1 MALRNNVLFYIKQH
15 ISCAKS
21 NGLYQGCK
29 LIFTN
34 VQIEESRRLLLDMC
48 LTQLAEICPD
58 TKEKVGKPTVIRK
71 SSQNRSKI
79 DTELSDIISTIS
91 AFSMAGRD
99 LDLAKNEGDY
109 TPNMDVNPEL
119 LNPFAL
125 LEKVGEGVKQSNA
138 LMKAIDDLMQNYTAL
153 QTDFTELKKQVNLS
167 TTCVC
172 TANVVVPTPD
182 TDTSPSPSPV
192 SLPLGPGEI
201 PLAKPLTSTTNT
213 SSPLLKRSHSEN
225 DLSKINTDFILSPIN
240 KTPSP
245 TAIDTAGTRPPP
257 RPKTISGKDRHLMN
271 LAITEA
277 ALDAN
282 NFAKDQGK
290 DNAVAKMAGKAAATA
305 VAKTIFTYA
314 TAAKVNRPHVKHTP
328 MQAPTR
334 QHTQSP
340 PTRIGYVPAKPSSYK
355 RGNASPMNTGS
366 IAFKYIRPAHLDNK
380 CLAVSRI
387 DRNISKTQCREY
399 INEIAKKE
407 INILFLKE
415 LS

>member
-1 MALRNNVLFYIKQH
+1 
-15 ISCAKS
+15 
-21 NGLYQGCK
+21 
-29 LIFTN
+29 
-34 VQIEESRRLLLDMC
+34 MC
-48 LTQLAEICPD
+48 
-58 TKEKVGKPTVIRK
+58 
-71 SSQNRSKI
+71 N
-79 DTELSDIISTIS
+79 
-91 AFSMAGRD
+91 
-99 LDLAKNEGDY
+99 
-109 TPNMDVNPEL
+109 
-119 LNPFAL
+119 
-125 LEKVGEGVKQSNA
+125 
-138 LMKAIDDLMQNYTAL
+138 
-153 QTDFTELKKQVNLS
+153 
-167 TTCVC
+167 
-172 TANVVVPTPD
+172 ANVVVPTPD
-182 TDTSPSPSPV
+182 TDTSPSPV

-240 KTPSP
+240 KIPSP

-314 TAAKVNRPHVKHTP
+314 TAAKVNQPHVKHTP

-355 RGNASPMNTGS
+355 RGNASPMNTAS

-407 INILFLKE
+407 INILFLKDITRKDFKKWRTIVLE
-415 LS
+415 LSPDDYTLLSDENLWDPSIGIREFSGYKYWRNEKKTSTQISPTNQSNTSVGESWT